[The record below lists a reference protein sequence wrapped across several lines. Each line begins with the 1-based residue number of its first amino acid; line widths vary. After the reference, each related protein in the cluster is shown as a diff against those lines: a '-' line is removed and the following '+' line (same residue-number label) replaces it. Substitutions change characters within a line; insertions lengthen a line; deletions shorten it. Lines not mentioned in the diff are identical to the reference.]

1 MKTMYIG
8 STSLAAVLCMAAAG
22 KGGGAAAA
30 KTPSKFEEF
39 EIPAAG
45 VFGARAGN
53 VEFNKSLDDCPVNA
67 SFLEVAEVPATITD
81 AKERAAAFKEDQ
93 NKLANRV
100 NGAIRRYKAKEGN
113 EAAEFAVRKV
123 DDDKLG
129 HGVRIWKVK
138 AA

>member
-1 MKTMYIG
+1 MKKMYA
-8 STSLAAVLCMAAAG
+8 TSAAVMLAMAAAG
-22 KGGGAAAA
+22 KGGGAAA
-30 KTPSKFEEF
+30 KEVSKFETF

-67 SFLEVAEVPATITD
+67 SFLEVAEVADTITD
-81 AKERAAAFKEDQ
+81 PKERAAAFKEEQ

>member
-1 MKTMYIG
+1 MKMMYV
-8 STSLAAVLCMAAAG
+8 TSAAAMLAMAAAG
-22 KGGGAAAA
+22 KGGGAAAKEA
-30 KTPSKFEEF
+30 SKFETF

-53 VEFNKSLDDCPVNA
+53 VEFNANLDECPVNK
-67 SFLEVAEVPATITD
+67 SFLETAEVPASITD
-81 AKERAAAFKEDQ
+81 PKERAAAFKEEQ

-100 NGAIRRYKAKEGN
+100 NGAIRRYKAKEGKAN
-113 EAAEFAVRKV
+113 AEFAVRKV
-123 DDDKLG
+123 DDDTLG